1 MKKIIAIAV
10 SLVALFAI
18 LLFYENY
25 SSEPTENNAKAQ
37 AKTKTHESKLEILD
51 AKADGFDN
59 LEELENGSPII
70 VSGIKEKDIKTEIFR
85 SEINGNVNA
94 GYTLSDF
101 KIESVHKNDVKD
113 NKIKVDGNITILES
127 AFKDKETNKIYSV
140 NGYKNMNDKEKY
152 LLFLQP
158 EDDGSYATRAVNY
171 GKVPLETTD
180 LELYSDSES
189 NNLDKIFNEAKQK
202 Y

>member
-1 MKKIIAIAV
+1 MKKIITIAV
-10 SLVALFAI
+10 SLIALVAI
-18 LLFYENY
+18 LLFY
-25 SSEPTENNAKAQ
+25 SEPTKNNAKTQ
-37 AKTKTHESKLEILD
+37 DKTNTAENKFEILN

-59 LEELENGSPII
+59 LEELENGSLII

-113 NKIKVDGNITILES
+113 SKIKVDSNITILES

-140 NGYKNMNDKEKY
+140 NGYKNMNNKGKY

-158 EDDGSYATRAVNY
+158 ENDGSYATRGVTY

-189 NNLDKIFNEAKQK
+189 NNLDKIFNKAKQK